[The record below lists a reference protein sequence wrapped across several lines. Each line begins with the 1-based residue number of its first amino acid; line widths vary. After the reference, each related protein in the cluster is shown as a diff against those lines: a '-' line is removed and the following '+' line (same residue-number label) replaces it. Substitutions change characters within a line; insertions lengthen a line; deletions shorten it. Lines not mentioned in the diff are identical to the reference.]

1 MTESIFVLFLG
12 SLMLYFGSEW
22 IVKGGVAIA
31 EKYGISTLVIGLT
44 IVAFGTSLPELLV
57 SLNAAF
63 QGSSSIAVGNAIGS
77 NVANVGLV
85 LSLSALIFPISLNY
99 SLIKRDLYIY
109 ILSCIIFILFSL
121 DGRLSKFEGAFFVN
135 SLLFY
140 IIYSIKKPIKTDSDI
155 ETSDNDNFSEMV
167 LFVIFGIVALS
178 LGADL
183 FVDGSIF
190 IARYFGISEVIIGM
204 SIVAFGTSLPELAT
218 SAMAAYKKQSAI
230 SIGNIIGS
238 NIFNILCVLG
248 VTSIIQPLNS
258 NWNSISLQTFIMIF
272 YGLSIFLAAKL
283 TQPINR
289 IFSGAMLAGY
299 FLFIYLLF

>member
-183 FVDGSIF
+183 FVDGSVF
-190 IARYFGISEVIIGM
+190 IARYFGISEVVIGM

-248 VTSIIQPLNS
+248 ITSIIQPLNS
-258 NWNSISLQTFIMIF
+258 NWNSISVQTFIMIF

-289 IFSGAMLAGY
+289 IFSGFMLAGY

>member
-85 LSLSALIFPISLNY
+85 LSLSAFIFPISLNY

-190 IARYFGISEVIIGM
+190 IARYFGISEVVIGM

-289 IFSGAMLAGY
+289 IFSGSMLAGY

>member
-63 QGSSSIAVGNAIGS
+63 QGSSSIAVGNVIGS

-85 LSLSALIFPISLNY
+85 LSLSAFIFPISLNY

-109 ILSCIIFILFSL
+109 ILSCIVFIIFSL
-121 DGRLSKFEGAFFVN
+121 DGRLSKYEGAFFVN

-140 IIYSIKKPIKTDSDI
+140 IIYSIKKPTATESDI
-155 ETSDNDNFSEMV
+155 ETSNNDNFSEMV

-183 FVDGSIF
+183 FVDGSVF
-190 IARYFGISEVIIGM
+190 IARYFGISEVVIGM

-248 VTSIIQPLNS
+248 VTSTIHPLNS
-258 NWNSISLQTFIMIF
+258 NWNSISAQSFIMII
-272 YGLSIFLAAKL
+272 YGLLIFLAAKL

>member
-63 QGSSSIAVGNAIGS
+63 QGSASIAVGNVIGS

-85 LSLSALIFPISLNY
+85 LSLSAFIFPISLNY

-109 ILSCIIFILFSL
+109 ILSCIVFIIFSL

-140 IIYSIKKPIKTDSDI
+140 IIYSIKKPTATESDIKTSN
-155 ETSDNDNFSEMV
+155 NDNFSEMV

-183 FVDGSIF
+183 FVDGSVF
-190 IARYFGISEVIIGM
+190 IARYFGISEVVIGM

-248 VTSIIQPLNS
+248 VTSTIHPLNS
-258 NWNSISLQTFIMIF
+258 NWNSISAQSFIMII
-272 YGLSIFLAAKL
+272 YGLLIFLAAKL

>member
-85 LSLSALIFPISLNY
+85 LSLSAFIFPISLNY

-190 IARYFGISEVIIGM
+190 IARYFGISEVVIGM

>member
-1 MTESIFVLFLG
+1 
-12 SLMLYFGSEW
+12 
-22 IVKGGVAIA
+22 
-31 EKYGISTLVIGLT
+31 
-44 IVAFGTSLPELLV
+44 
-57 SLNAAF
+57 
-63 QGSSSIAVGNAIGS
+63 
-77 NVANVGLV
+77 
-85 LSLSALIFPISLNY
+85 
-99 SLIKRDLYIY
+99 
-109 ILSCIIFILFSL
+109 
-121 DGRLSKFEGAFFVN
+121 
-135 SLLFY
+135 
-140 IIYSIKKPIKTDSDI
+140 
-155 ETSDNDNFSEMV
+155 
-167 LFVIFGIVALS
+167 FGIVALS

-183 FVDGSIF
+183 FVDGSVF
-190 IARYFGISEVIIGM
+190 IARYFGISEVVIGM

>member
-167 LFVIFGIVALS
+167 LFIIFGIVALS

-190 IARYFGISEVIIGM
+190 IARYFGISEVVIGM